1 MYQVVC
7 PSTPAVLVDGNG
19 VLVETTCEQGW
30 LVIETDPTTITEL
43 VGLLQFDLGTFSS
56 LLGTC
61 IVLFIMGH
69 SAGHVARNLNRV

>member
-1 MYQVVC
+1 MTQSQSGELVQSTC
-7 PSTPAVLVDGNG
+7 PG
-19 VLVETTCEQGW
+19 GW
-30 LVIETDPTTITEL
+30 QIIETDPTTIAEL